1 MSGLTRLGHLVSDEG
16 ILASPASMAAYMI
29 YAPEWS
35 GTCESYIRTIIGDNV
50 EKWVLSRVSSRLL
63 SSWVLT
69 TFLDNGFTVPDLGAE
84 QVSIITD
91 FFKQQLHKNG
101 KILALD
107 LAKDTTK
114 GIAAIEKGEKFIAGW
129 ILNATSDRV

>member
-50 EKWVLSRVSSRLL
+50 EK
-63 SSWVLT
+63 WVLT

>member
-50 EKWVLSRVSSRLL
+50 EKWVLSR
-63 SSWVLT
+63 VLT